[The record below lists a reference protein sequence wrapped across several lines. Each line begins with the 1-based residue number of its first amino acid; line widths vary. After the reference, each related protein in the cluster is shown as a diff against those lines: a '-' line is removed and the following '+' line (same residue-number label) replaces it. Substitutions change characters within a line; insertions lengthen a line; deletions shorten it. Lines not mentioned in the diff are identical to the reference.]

1 MTATLPDDV
10 TVEFGPLEER
20 GVMLGVSGPSLAA
33 IGGGVLAGLT
43 ALFWLGG
50 TVGLLLAVGLMA
62 AGLAA
67 AFVPLQGTRVADWAV
82 IVTGYLA
89 RRSTGRHAWRSTAP
103 QTGWVPARP
112 SIPALP
118 VPLARA
124 RTRVASVTLADR
136 RVGVILDGG
145 HAIGVLRARAAGAFL
160 MRQPDEQAAAT
171 AHWAEVI
178 GSIADPGSPWVRL
191 QWIDSTT
198 PADTGAL
205 VRFVAEAA
213 SPETADEGTPEAAAR
228 SSYAHLVR
236 TATPVSEAHE
246 VFVAAALDPS
256 RVARQVKDAGGGD
269 AGLAAVCAR
278 HLEQLAYKLAGGD
291 VLVDRPLGPYE
302 IGQLLREHVDPG
314 ERLWQSQVT
323 ADGDSAMAGVDP
335 ATGWTLAADETFGAY
350 RTDGAWH
357 ATLWVKEW
365 PRRPSRVDFLAPLLL
380 RTGSITRAVSVTM
393 APVDAATALRQ
404 AEDAATSDE
413 SDEELRGRFGV
424 RTSGR
429 RRREAQAATRREEEL
444 LDGYD
449 DVRFSA
455 YVTVSAPDPG
465 SLEEAVGDVM
475 AQARAA
481 RLRLVRLVG
490 QQPEAFWYTAPLC
503 RGVR

>member
-1 MTATLPDDV
+1 MTSNVTDDV

-20 GVMLGVSGPSLAA
+20 GVLLGVSAPSMAA
-33 IGGGVLAGLT
+33 IGGGVLAGLA
-43 ALFWLGG
+43 ALFVVGG
-50 TVGLLLAVGLMA
+50 TAGLLLAVALIAG
-62 AGLAA
+62 GLALG
-67 AFVPLQGTRVADWAV
+67 FVPLHGTRLADWAV
-82 IVTGYLA
+82 VVVGFLV
-89 RRSTGRHAWRSTAP
+89 RRTTGRHVWRSTAP
-103 QTGWVPARP
+103 QAGWIPIRPAP
-112 SIPALP
+112 LPLPAA
-118 VPLARA
+118 LAA
-124 RTRVASVTLADR
+124 SRTRVANVTVGDR
-136 RVGVILDGG
+136 RVGIIIDGG
-145 HAIGVLRARAAGAFL
+145 CAIGVLRARAAGAFL
-160 MRQPDEQAAAT
+160 MRQPDEQAAST

-191 QWIDSTT
+191 QWIDTTT
-198 PADTGAL
+198 PGDGAGLMRYLIDAGGRDVDAPDLIETGRRIYERL
-205 VRFVAEAA
+205 I
-213 SPETADEGTPEAAAR
+213 
-228 SSYAHLVR
+228 R
-236 TATPVSEAHE
+236 TAAPVSESHDI
-246 VFVAAALDPS
+246 FIAAALDPA

-269 AGLAAVCAR
+269 AGLATVCAR
-278 HLEQLAYKLAGGD
+278 HLEALAFKLAGGD
-291 VLVDRPLGPYE
+291 LIVDRPLTEYE
-302 IGQLLREHVDPG
+302 IGTRLREHIDPG
-314 ERLWQSQVT
+314 ERRWQSQVI
-323 ADGDSAMAGVDP
+323 ADGDSEMAGVDP
-335 ATGWTLAADETFGAY
+335 ATAWTLAADETFTTY

-380 RTGSITRAVSVTM
+380 RTGSITRTLSVTM

-429 RRREAQAATRREEEL
+429 RRREAHAATRREEEL

-455 YVTVSAPDPG
+455 YVTVSAPDPAM
-465 SLEEAVGDVM
+465 LEEAVAEVM
-475 AQARAA
+475 TQARAA